1 MLNYANLNDAEFEAL
16 CKDIMERMLGV
27 SLRRFGPGRDHGVDL
42 TDDAAKKK
50 IVVQVKHYQ
59 NSTTDQLVRSLKNEL
74 PKVTAL
80 APEKYYICCSRK
92 LSVENVKVLY
102 EYFSS
107 YMDSDRHIIT
117 LIEIDDFLHQEVN
130 RDILKR
136 HHQLWLDDAGL
147 LEELYTSISIP
158 SSVSQTTSS
167 DNSETSI
174 DRFLSTL
181 PALTLNPQCA
191 PFAYD
196 YSKLTN
202 IWGRSEQIKL
212 LDSFVE
218 ASTQRF
224 LFSVVSGPAGIGK
237 SKLVFCFGRSYQEHD
252 GWIVRRVE
260 PDHLSTLCKQDNW
273 DSSNNILLII
283 DYANELKA
291 LSDLL
296 SKLCTESASPH
307 PNKIRVILISREG
320 TTPSIY
326 NRDQIIFP
334 QWYKKIAATN
344 SSINNHLFGNNFI
357 NLNGLSPEDCTELY
371 RYYSLNHLGI
381 HSSEN
386 QEKQVAKLIEQ
397 TVMDEDNSIRPLYA
411 LFVMDLY
418 ASNPNIKHWNLQY
431 IQEQIYERDRKRWK
445 KELLNQDCD
454 HRRLFPALVN
464 LLLYAT
470 IFGKWE
476 SDFPLPPP
484 LSQDCDY
491 IFDTVSTSESDDR
504 SKWFK
509 MMTGQE
515 EYKDGTPVLSRL
527 TPDMI
532 GEFFALKT
540 LSQFNRTTLVLWER
554 LMASNL
560 SKCSKFFIRT
570 IEDYGNNEF
579 FIGVLLKL
587 FEGIVALIDDNDHVA
602 HQNLCLILE
611 HFYSNYRGNESDA
624 FLLRTRE
631 LLNHYIDDH
640 KQANTII
647 YVLDRN
653 ILPSFYS

>member
-237 SKLVFCFGRSYQEHD
+237 SKLVC
-252 GWIVRRVE
+252 
-260 PDHLSTLCKQDNW
+260 L
-273 DSSNNILLII
+273 
-283 DYANELKA
+283 AN
-291 LSDLL
+291 
-296 SKLCTESASPH
+296 
-307 PNKIRVILISREG
+307 
-320 TTPSIY
+320 
-326 NRDQIIFP
+326 
-334 QWYKKIAATN
+334 
-344 SSINNHLFGNNFI
+344 
-357 NLNGLSPEDCTELY
+357 
-371 RYYSLNHLGI
+371 
-381 HSSEN
+381 
-386 QEKQVAKLIEQ
+386 
-397 TVMDEDNSIRPLYA
+397 
-411 LFVMDLY
+411 
-418 ASNPNIKHWNLQY
+418 
-431 IQEQIYERDRKRWK
+431 
-445 KELLNQDCD
+445 
-454 HRRLFPALVN
+454 
-464 LLLYAT
+464 
-470 IFGKWE
+470 
-476 SDFPLPPP
+476 
-484 LSQDCDY
+484 
-491 IFDTVSTSESDDR
+491 
-504 SKWFK
+504 
-509 MMTGQE
+509 
-515 EYKDGTPVLSRL
+515 
-527 TPDMI
+527 
-532 GEFFALKT
+532 
-540 LSQFNRTTLVLWER
+540 
-554 LMASNL
+554 
-560 SKCSKFFIRT
+560 
-570 IEDYGNNEF
+570 
-579 FIGVLLKL
+579 
-587 FEGIVALIDDNDHVA
+587 
-602 HQNLCLILE
+602 
-611 HFYSNYRGNESDA
+611 
-624 FLLRTRE
+624 
-631 LLNHYIDDH
+631 
-640 KQANTII
+640 
-647 YVLDRN
+647 
-653 ILPSFYS
+653 